1 MEAKGY
7 IYVPQESNPQPHF
20 TFYKGYTPKGFKGQA
35 YHIHVRFSGDHDE
48 LYFRDYLNKNPK
60 ALNEYAKL
68 KEKLKEKYEHNRD
81 LYTEEKTDFI
91 KQATIKAR
99 QEFKDRYKP

>member
-1 MEAKGY
+1 M
-7 IYVPQESNPQPHF
+7 
-20 TFYKGYTPKGFKGQA
+20 
-35 YHIHVRFSGDHDE
+35 
-48 LYFRDYLNKNPK
+48 YFRDYLNKNPK